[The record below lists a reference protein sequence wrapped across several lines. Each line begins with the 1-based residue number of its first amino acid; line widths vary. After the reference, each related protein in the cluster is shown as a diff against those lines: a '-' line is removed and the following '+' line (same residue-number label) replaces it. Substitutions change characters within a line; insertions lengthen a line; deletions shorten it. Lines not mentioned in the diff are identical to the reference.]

1 MIMILKMITLGTGAK
16 HRSTCA
22 FIALFYL
29 YVVVVVCWLY
39 LIMRDSLLSFFFF
52 WKMYVVPLHA
62 NLYGMVPKE
71 FAVVLR
77 HCFHYGIASAD

>member
-1 MIMILKMITLGTGAK
+1 MIRTRLVQMIMILKMITLGTGAK

-39 LIMRDSLLSFFFF
+39 LIMRDSLLSFFFLEN
-52 WKMYVVPLHA
+52 VCCT
-62 NLYGMVPKE
+62 
-71 FAVVLR
+71 FACKLIR
-77 HCFHYGIASAD
+77 HGT